1 MPSSTRPATPGP
13 SNVSKNSK
21 RAMSDVDCTPQD
33 SKKARRNSPAEP
45 STRCDSNRDTKRRRK
60 RKKKAPVVSVGTVKN
75 EATQGRLDERSR
87 APLSAQNEIIRF
99 ASAPSEVDLPAGIVS
114 ATKFSFQAPSSK
126 SLSKSRQGSSHSLDK
141 HRSQA
146 MPSTLVR
153 TTKSLIRLSAYPP
166 NRMVRTRLFQRI
178 HLCLRLP
185 LVRWRIK

>member
-1 MPSSTRPATPGP
+1 MPSSTRPETPGP
-13 SNVSKNSK
+13 SNVPKNPK
-21 RAMSDVDCTPQD
+21 RAMSDVDCTHQD
-33 SKKARRNSPAEP
+33 SKKARRNSSAEP

-75 EATQGRLDERSR
+75 EATQGRQDERSR

-99 ASAPSEVDLPAGIVS
+99 PSAPSDLPGGIVS

-126 SLSKSRQGSSHSLDK
+126 SLTTSQQGSSHSLDK

-153 TTKSLIRLSAYPP
+153 TTKSYSP
-166 NRMVRTRLFQRI
+166 
-178 HLCLRLP
+178 
-185 LVRWRIK
+185 